1 MPMRKVLE
9 KRRRI
14 NSFAEREPTSREGGR
29 EDDRTDSETAN
40 ILEEGARPV
49 NEFHADQRGDFFLSL
64 SLYWLSSPFVV
75 QPRPFCGPES
85 PGYRVLIIS
94 GCAGSFSPAGER
106 RVSSVN

>member
-64 SLYWLSSPFVV
+64 SF
-75 QPRPFCGPES
+75 
-85 PGYRVLIIS
+85 
-94 GCAGSFSPAGER
+94 SFSLLAVVAVCRSTTPVLRTREPWI
-106 RVSSVN
+106 SSLNNFRLCRFFLTRW